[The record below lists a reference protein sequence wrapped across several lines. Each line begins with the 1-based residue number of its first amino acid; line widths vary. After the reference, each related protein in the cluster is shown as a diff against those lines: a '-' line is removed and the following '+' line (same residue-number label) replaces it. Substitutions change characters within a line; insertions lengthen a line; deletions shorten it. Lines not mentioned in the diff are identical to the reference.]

1 MIKIRPTE
9 VLPNHIY
16 NVRNQGWALPRKD
29 KSRNTADPL
38 NIFYN
43 HYKAFP
49 AEDENVSTGLTQ
61 HNETRTGYPLFGEP
75 PWEAVIPENYDA
87 MRGLAVPAA
96 KGFFIIDALKR
107 GPSRYEAF
115 KNLYG
120 TFTALKYPTD
130 PVQGD
135 ITSGGATVS
144 AQYAGRVFYGG
155 FGNQVVDPQTSS
167 PLLSSYILFSQVIKD
182 RREIV
187 KCYQEGDPTSKDNSD
202 VVDTDGGFIKISG
215 IRDVVGLKPLS
226 DALVV
231 IGSNGVWAI
240 KGGSSYGFTAT
251 NYAVSQIST
260 FGCLNP
266 SSIVAVNDTIYYFS
280 WDGICQIA
288 KNQFGDLVVTSVSRT
303 TIQSFVMEMINDPL
317 KSIASTY
324 DETTRTVRW
333 LFYDN
338 VEEAPEII
346 ELILDMDLGSFTKN
360 RIYATSTENVFGYA
374 VSGAKV
380 FEKVI
385 DYVVVT
391 ESAEAVYVGFD
402 EVTAVSGV
410 NLLKVTESKFIMTD
424 GTDSTKYTFGGFTN
438 ESFKDFGANDAKAF
452 ILTGTVTAGDSAV
465 AKQTPYL
472 VVHLKRTEEED
483 ESEEK

>member
-1 MIKIRPTE
+1 MIKVRPTE
-9 VLPNHIY
+9 TLPNHIY
-16 NVRNQGWALPRKD
+16 NIRNQGWALPRKD
-29 KSRNTADPL
+29 KSRNTTDPV
-38 NIFYN
+38 NVFYN
-43 HYKAFP
+43 LYKAFP

-61 HNETRTGYPLFGEP
+61 FNETRTGYPLFGEP

-87 MRGLAVPAA
+87 MRGLAIPAA

-107 GPSRYEAF
+107 GPSRYEEF
-115 KNLYG
+115 KKLYE
-120 TFTALKYPTD
+120 TFTVLKYPTD

-135 ITSGGATVS
+135 ITTGGATVS

-155 FGNQVVDPQTSS
+155 FGNQVTEPQSSS

-215 IRDVVGLKPLS
+215 IREVVGLKPLS

-266 SSIVAVNDTIYYFS
+266 SSIVAVNDSIYYFS
-280 WDGICQIA
+280 WDGICQIS
-288 KNQFGDLVVTSVSRT
+288 KNQFGDLVVTSLSRT
-303 TIQSFVMEMINDPL
+303 TIQSFVMTLVNDPL
-317 KSIASTY
+317 KSISATY
-324 DETTRTVRW
+324 YEAERTIKW
-333 LFYDN
+333 LFSDN
-338 VEEAPEII
+338 VSEAPEII
-346 ELILDMDLGSFTKN
+346 ELILDLDLGSFTKN
-360 RIYATSTENVFGYA
+360 RIYAESTEGVFGYV

-385 DYVVVT
+385 DFVVVGDSPET
-391 ESAEAVYVGFD
+391 VFVGGE
-402 EVTAVSGV
+402 EVTTVSGV
-410 NLLKVTESKFIMTD
+410 NLLQVTDSKFIISD
-424 GTDSTKYTFGGFTN
+424 GTDSTKYTFGAYTDPEFL
-438 ESFKDFGANDAKAF
+438 DFGEYDAKAF
-452 ILTGTVTAGDSAV
+452 ILTGTITAGDSAV
-465 AKQTPYL
+465 SKQTPYL
-472 VVHLKRTEEED
+472 VTHLKRTEIERD
-483 ESEEK
+483 L